1 MRLWVSVMYCVVLS
15 STCRA
20 VEVRKDWS
28 LLKKLVWCGD
38 PKTKSRHRQADRS
51 TQMDPV
57 CAMVD

>member
-1 MRLWVSVMYCVVLS
+1 MSDGYCVGS
-15 STCRA
+15 SSACRA
-20 VEVRKDWS
+20 VEVGKDWS

-38 PKTKSRHRQADRS
+38 QKQSPDTDRS